1 MTEYPLNPWL
11 ADVVQQYRQSGS
23 EFHMREWYKM
33 SCDSGDELS
42 WQEYVIKSFMEVHL
56 NRTPFL
62 RKPLELLPLSDEA
75 KDILY
80 WAGVDKVSDL
90 LQITKEELDAI
101 IADSDEITRYLA
113 NIGEELKRYPGRTSK
128 YSLAYG
134 YWTIPSPGASHCF
147 NVARPTLR
155 QEWFDEY
162 YRLYGHFFA
171 EENHRQVFE
180 SVIPVFIDDYSMNE
194 DYEKFFQTAE
204 QLFDYYSD
212 CCEYCKLEPR
222 VMRPKMPDRD
232 VRFIYREGV
241 KAVVDIFE
249 RTALLKHAEAVDYL
263 STIFDEIR
271 LSIADGENH
280 YENFREF
287 LYRHV
292 ELKIG
297 IENISITLH
306 EFMSGRHRKQ
316 FILRDEP
323 EKHPFAG
330 AIRRLREK
338 VSDETLRMR
347 YKKELENNPDLGWEE
362 FIVQT
367 AIAEP

>member
-1 MTEYPLNPWL
+1 
-11 ADVVQQYRQSGS
+11 
-23 EFHMREWYKM
+23 
-33 SCDSGDELS
+33 
-42 WQEYVIKSFMEVHL
+42 
-56 NRTPFL
+56 
-62 RKPLELLPLSDEA
+62 
-75 KDILY
+75 
-80 WAGVDKVSDL
+80 
-90 LQITKEELDAI
+90 
-101 IADSDEITRYLA
+101 
-113 NIGEELKRYPGRTSK
+113 
-128 YSLAYG
+128 
-134 YWTIPSPGASHCF
+134 
-147 NVARPTLR
+147 
-155 QEWFDEY
+155 
-162 YRLYGHFFA
+162 
-171 EENHRQVFE
+171 
-180 SVIPVFIDDYSMNE
+180 
-194 DYEKFFQTAE
+194 
-204 QLFDYYSD
+204 
-212 CCEYCKLEPR
+212 
-222 VMRPKMPDRD
+222 MPDRD

-249 RTALLKHAEAVDYL
+249 RTALLKNAEAADYL

-306 EFMSGRHRKQ
+306 EFMSGRHRMQ

-338 VSDETLRMR
+338 VSDDALRTR
-347 YKKELENNPDLGWEE
+347 YREELEKNPELGWEE